1 MRERLLKFAL
11 TLHPER
17 TLCGGTPP
25 AARARQAGDLQLPGL
40 HLHLRQ
46 DSPGQ
51 IPDQEEDPAR
61 PHAGEAQDDQTG
73 DVAAHASANS
83 QTGTM
88 AVVRRPRLLQLSRS
102 ADQCAGTE
110 RVPAPCYRP
119 LAAHAAASQPKGS
132 GHMDTDDA
140 AGERLASETDHPP
153 PLAERSLR
161 RHTPEVGAVCGK
173 AARTVLCG
181 GRAMKRAALPLRRQ
195 PRCRLGVISSIRARG
210 DFVRFTPR
218 SGPFRSQS
226 ALRRSLARRYS
237 APKTRRPCPE
247 GGTRRPLQS
256 VDNSAG
262 YRTAATKR
270 HEATE
275 IGEAGTCTA
284 SPTRGPGLWG
294 GSDRA

>member
-181 GRAMKRAALPLRRQ
+181 GRAMKRASLPLQRREFIAATVALLV
-195 PRCRLGVISSIRARG
+195 PGTGSFDAHA
-210 DFVRFTPR
+210 
-218 SGPFRSQS
+218 S
-226 ALRRSLARRYS
+226 ALRLLAPF
-237 APKTRRPCPE
+237 A
-247 GGTRRPLQS
+247 
-256 VDNSAG
+256 
-262 YRTAATKR
+262 
-270 HEATE
+270 
-275 IGEAGTCTA
+275 
-284 SPTRGPGLWG
+284 
-294 GSDRA
+294 